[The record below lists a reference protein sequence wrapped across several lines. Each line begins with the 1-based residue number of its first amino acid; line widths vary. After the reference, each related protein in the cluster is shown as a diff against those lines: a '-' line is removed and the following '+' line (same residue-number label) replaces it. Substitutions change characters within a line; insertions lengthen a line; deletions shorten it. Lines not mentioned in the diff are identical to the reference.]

1 MIRNLG
7 LAVVLSLGLAACAD
21 SGVVWADYSAQPSAV
36 ERNRAM
42 MVQNPADLVRAREA
56 SGRDANRSIDVLGKY
71 GRGEATGSAPEAM
84 ANGSVSSVGQS
95 GRK

>member
-1 MIRNLG
+1 MIRSLAIVSL
-7 LAVVLSLGLAACAD
+7 LAVAACAD
-21 SGVVWADYSAQPSAV
+21 SGVIWADYAAQPSAV

-56 SGRDANRSIDVLGKY
+56 SGRDGNRATDVLGKY

-84 ANGSVSSVGQS
+84 AAGSVSSVGQG